1 MLLATQLHHSSRERG
16 LSRQPSPLH
25 AQGTGAGPG
34 GGGGL
39 CERARCVLRA
49 RQGDQGH
56 EDAGS
61 PKSGRQQGVSGN
73 AQRGHVPLQQ
83 LTCVISPDFRI
94 SRKTQKEAVSLLQRK
109 GNPISTS
116 CDPVTRPHISGW
128 RAGRWASIPWTL
140 SPFHGSRS
148 PPRCSGPEVTGPVLS
163 RGPLLACGA
172 PHSPGTFHKPTR
184 MSSDWS
190 FHGSDKHPPPD
201 W

>member
-1 MLLATQLHHSSRERG
+1 MLLATQLRHSSRERG

-25 AQGTGAGPG
+25 AQGTGAGG
-34 GGGGL
+34 WGWG
-39 CERARCVLRA
+39 CVSVPAACCVHGRVTKVTKTQA
-49 RQGDQGH
+49 APSQ
-56 EDAGS
+56 AGS
-61 PKSGRQQGVSGN
+61 RVCLGN

-172 PHSPGTFHKPTR
+172 PHSLGTFHKPTQV
-184 MSSDWS
+184 SSDWS